1 MHLYNVGFLHR
12 THSIAFAPDMR
23 GSLLRGDSDYFWN
36 RVRMYTVYTVFDTTY
51 YSTFQVWIQ
60 PLSQMLFIVFNP
72 VRVCVYRWDGGEAGG
87 GRDHRAHLRL
97 HPRPTVPQPS
107 QGGQERIHSLS

>member
-1 MHLYNVGFLHR
+1 MGIQIIFGTEYVCILY
-12 THSIAFAPDMR
+12 S
-23 GSLLRGDSDYFWN
+23 
-36 RVRMYTVYTVFDTTY
+36 VYTVFDTTY